1 MTMRKPPGIHENPLL
16 CYSSR
21 LELQKRST
29 FLKFILLKR
38 KDPIPTFAHFADNGT
53 DNWKFVNCCRSRK
66 RRLLYC
72 GGISQAQI
80 LLPKRQLNEYS

>member
-29 FLKFILLKR
+29 FLTFILLKR
-38 KDPIPTFAHFADNGT
+38 KDPIQTFAHFADNGLIT
-53 DNWKFVNCCRSRK
+53 RSLSTVADRGK
-66 RRLLYC
+66 EGSSMWWNQPGSNSLT
-72 GGISQAQI
+72 
-80 LLPKRQLNEYS
+80 

>member
-29 FLKFILLKR
+29 FLTFILLKR
-38 KDPIPTFAHFADNGT
+38 KDPIQTFAHFADNGLIT
-53 DNWKFVNCCRSRK
+53 RSLSTVADRGKEGCCIVVESARLKFSYLKDN
-66 RRLLYC
+66 
-72 GGISQAQI
+72 
-80 LLPKRQLNEYS
+80 